1 MPKETKI
8 QEHRNNIGEV
18 LLRKER
24 FFENGI
30 HVQTKTYEKDY
41 MQGKLFLSK
50 DKTFTQTDSGEIV
63 AKTTIYYDESGRPI
77 EEKEYKVEGDTVFA
91 ETTKKIY
98 DRQGQL
104 ESETITRYRSK
115 DWKKWIPLYG
125 LKTNYDKSGEWISET
140 GFKYIG
146 FGDNREQIKTHEN
159 IRKRN
164 KKGKLYLYKQKT
176 FAWSA
181 ERGLMP
187 KLTRYYNE
195 DEKIVTSKKYN
206 LEKTHLID
214 EPLMVCHLE
223 KYDYDTNNQQKKI
236 KDEKY
241 VGVAGMWT
249 KYIERPQIKNL
260 VIKKDVAKGAR

>member
-1 MPKETKI
+1 MKTEIKI
-8 QEHRNNIGEV
+8 QEHRNNLGEV
-18 LLRKER
+18 LLRTER

-41 MQGKLFLSK
+41 LTGKLYLSK
-50 DKTFTQTDSGEIV
+50 NKTYTQTDSGEIV
-63 AKTTIYYDESGRPI
+63 PKTTIYYDESGRPI
-77 EEKEYKVEGDTVFA
+77 EEKEYKVEGDTVFGA
-91 ETTKKIY
+91 TTKKIY

-104 ESETITRYRSK
+104 ESETVTRYRSK
-115 DWKKWIPLYG
+115 DWKKWIPLSG
-125 LKTNYDKSGEWISET
+125 SKTNYDKSGEWISET
-140 GFKYIG
+140 CFKYIG
-146 FGDNREQIKTHEN
+146 FGDNREQIKTREN

-164 KKGKLYLYKQKT
+164 NQGKLYLHKEKT
-176 FAWSA
+176 FAWS
-181 ERGLMP
+181 EDRGLMP
-187 KLTRYYNE
+187 KETKYYNE

-241 VGVAGMWT
+241 VGVGGMWER
-249 KYIERPQIKNL
+249 YIERPQTQKPFIRQDFITK
-260 VIKKDVAKGAR
+260 AR